1 MVDLYKVPN
10 TMLERYLEII
20 ALIDPVCEPLLNE
33 EYADLAR
40 KMTATLARKRP
51 SPLEKGTTRVWACS
65 ILYTLGRV
73 NFMFDKDES
82 PYVSADALSEAFDVS
97 PRTAA
102 TKSNIIID
110 LLNIQAMDPI
120 WTLPSRLE
128 NNPMVW
134 MVQLKNGLV
143 IDIRSAPRDLQEE
156 AFRLGIIP
164 YVPADKE

>member
-73 NFMFDKDES
+73 
-82 PYVSADALSEAFDVS
+82 
-97 PRTAA
+97 
-102 TKSNIIID
+102 
-110 LLNIQAMDPI
+110 IQYFP
-120 WTLPSRLE
+120 
-128 NNPMVW
+128 
-134 MVQLKNGLV
+134 
-143 IDIRSAPRDLQEE
+143 
-156 AFRLGIIP
+156 
-164 YVPADKE
+164 